1 MTISVVLFYVRLLL
15 SVALGLWLGLKINP
29 AVRKGVTRVTPMR
42 QRLKEN
48 FLRRLGLWAGGLT
61 IALAGG
67 VAMLLFWGLGALG
80 MGAVLPG
87 KGGQP
92 ARTRQEKVLKTSAT
106 PADDTGKMQA
116 FVPTPQPEP
125 SPVHPEGDC
134 YLQVGAFDLL
144 NNAEGCA
151 QTWRSRV
158 NLAVIIGQANSGPG
172 RYKVLI
178 GPFESFEAVKRF
190 RVQQGIPGFSRKGDG
205 IQALN

>member
-92 ARTRQEKVLKTSAT
+92 VQTRMQKVLKTSAT
-106 PADDTGKMQA
+106 PADDTGRMQA
-116 FVPTPQPEP
+116 FVPQPEP
-125 SPVHPEGDC
+125 SPLLAQGDC

-144 NNAEGCA
+144 SNAEQCA
-151 QTWRSRV
+151 QSWRSRV

-178 GPFESFEAVKRF
+178 GPFASFEAVKNF
-190 RVQQGIPGFSRKGDG
+190 RAREGIPGFSRKGEG
-205 IQALN
+205 IQPLN